1 MNSVGLVD
9 WEPVDSVVGLVG
21 GELVDSVV
29 GLVGGELVGRVGNET
44 VAEPVLVGSVE
55 PVPSV
60 EGVSVTCAVE
70 EHVRTALGSEQ
81 QEYEFHSKPRGV
93 CHTSKAKGMLTPW
106 GSVFLVS
113 VGVVAVHR
121 RMLE

>member
-9 WEPVDSVVGLVG
+9 WEPVDSVVGLV
-21 GELVDSVV
+21 D
-29 GLVGGELVGRVGNET
+29 GELVGRVGNET

-60 EGVSVTCAVE
+60 VGVSVTCAVE
-70 EHVRTALGSEQ
+70 EHVRIAFASEQ

-93 CHTSKAKGMLTPW
+93 FHTTKAKGMLTPW
-106 GSVFLVS
+106 GSVFLVP
-113 VGVVAVHR
+113 VGVVAVHW